1 MPELYV
7 FFFLC
12 IRFSYPLQLC
22 QLKQKHK
29 KMNGETKN
37 NNNKKTI
44 QYQIDS
50 VDCRCRCVKKAMTF

>member
-37 NNNKKTI
+37 NNNKK
-44 QYQIDS
+44 QYNIKLIRLT
-50 VDCRCRCVKKAMTF
+50 VDVVVSKKQ